1 MADKGVVPYREIIIY
16 CTLQFLN
23 IGLAQVQKIVYLG
36 VKQHAFAEIATTTF
50 RHLHSLS
57 LDWHLQKKMGT
68 VLRIMDRGIA
78 SADQVM
84 NYLVLYLLPSIV
96 QAFIVF
102 GLFYIKF
109 NSAELAGA
117 AFLSFVVYCVVTIQI
132 TMWRKKFRKATN
144 KHDNKY
150 HDLATDSLINFETV
164 KYFANE
170 EHEISNFRHSV
181 EQYQKHNI
189 ATQISLAVLNSAQQL
204 DIQITTTIALML
216 SGK

>member
-1 MADKGVVPYREIIIY
+1 M
-16 CTLQFLN
+16 
-23 IGLAQVQKIVYLG
+23 
-36 VKQHAFAEIATTTF
+36 
-50 RHLHSLS
+50 
-57 LDWHLQKKMGT
+57 DWHLQKKMGT

-102 GLFYIKF
+102 GLFYVKF

-117 AFLSFVVYCVVTIQI
+117 AFLSFVAYCVVTIQI

-170 EHEISNFRHSV
+170 EHEIKNFRHSV
-181 EQYQKHNI
+181 VRKKN
-189 ATQISLAVLNSAQQL
+189 V
-204 DIQITTTIALML
+204 
-216 SGK
+216 